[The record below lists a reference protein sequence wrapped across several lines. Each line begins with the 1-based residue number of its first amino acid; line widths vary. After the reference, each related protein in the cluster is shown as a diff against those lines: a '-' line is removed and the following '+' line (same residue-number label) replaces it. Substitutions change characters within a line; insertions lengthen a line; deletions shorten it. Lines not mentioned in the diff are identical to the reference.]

1 MEDEEIISIR
11 AENEKYI
18 QEAAFYKTK
27 TMYINLKN
35 KKIEQ
40 IVILNGRF
48 SIRLMSQVSFS
59 YQTPLSKDSTMSCL
73 KYSRITR
80 MLQLSSP
87 KPTCQWMSLTMN
99 LSITLN

>member
-1 MEDEEIISIR
+1 MTTGQKTSKKKKTIEDEEIISIR

-40 IVILNGRF
+40 IVCDFER
-48 SIRLMSQVSFS
+48 
-59 YQTPLSKDSTMSCL
+59 
-73 KYSRITR
+73 
-80 MLQLSSP
+80 
-87 KPTCQWMSLTMN
+87 
-99 LSITLN
+99 

>member
-35 KKIEQ
+35 KKKLEQ
-40 IVILNGRF
+40 IVCDFER
-48 SIRLMSQVSFS
+48 
-59 YQTPLSKDSTMSCL
+59 
-73 KYSRITR
+73 
-80 MLQLSSP
+80 
-87 KPTCQWMSLTMN
+87 
-99 LSITLN
+99 